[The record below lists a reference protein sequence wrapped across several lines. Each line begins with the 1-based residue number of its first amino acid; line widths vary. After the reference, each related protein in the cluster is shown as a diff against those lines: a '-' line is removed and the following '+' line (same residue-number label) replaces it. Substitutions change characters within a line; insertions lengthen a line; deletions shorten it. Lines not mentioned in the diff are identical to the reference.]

1 MKDPWSEIMKDAAKG
16 ETGEYYIERDD
27 GRIDTHAVNDYTGTL
42 LDWSE
47 SERLGIQHAKGRVL
61 DIGCGAGR
69 VSLFLQEQ
77 GFDVVGIDLAS
88 GAIEACKT
96 RGLKKAYV
104 MSADELDFPESTFD
118 TIIMYGN
125 NFGIL
130 GEDPNIINMLQRL
143 KRITTS
149 EGIILAG
156 SVDVQQTDDQSNITY
171 QKKNLERNRPIG
183 LIRLRVKYRDLVG
196 DWIDLRLASPE
207 EMKGLAEIAG
217 WKLSR
222 AYQHGASFVGVLTK
236 R

>member
-1 MKDPWSEIMKDAAKG
+1 MKDAAKG
-16 ETGEYYIERDD
+16 ETGEYNIERDD
-27 GRIDTHAVNDYTGTL
+27 GKVNAHTISDYTGTI
-42 LDWSE
+42 LDWNE

-77 GFDVVGIDLAS
+77 GYDVVGIDLAS

-130 GEDPNIINMLQRL
+130 GEDPNIVNMLESL
-143 KRITTS
+143 KRITTP

-156 SVDVQQTDDQSNITY
+156 SVDVQQTDDQSNIAY

-183 LIRLRVKYRDLVG
+183 LIRLRVKYKDLVG
-196 DWIDLRLASPE
+196 DWTELRLAGPE
-207 EMKGLAEIAG
+207 EMKGLAERAG

-222 AYQHGASFVGVLTK
+222 VYQHGSSFVGILTK
-236 R
+236 RRA